1 MIEPKRHLLPM
12 ERSRRL
18 TPPFSPVLLAGLA
31 VRPLPPAALK
41 PALALAMRTLRRR
54 HPGLFDR
61 LSGMGAPTFLI
72 DPVDLPFVFLLETD
86 PARPRLTALGE
97 TAAGTQTATAT
108 IRGPLMTLID
118 LAEGRLDGDALFF
131 SRDLVIEG
139 DTEAVVALRNAIDDA
154 EMDLVSDLL
163 SALGPLA
170 GPARLAVNGMAALLA
185 RAARDLETLR
195 DAVIA
200 PTVRRADAQAAELR
214 DIEKRM
220 DGATASGGQART
232 RRAGPP

>member
-1 MIEPKRHLLPM
+1 M

-31 VRPLPPAALK
+31 ARPLPPIALQ

-61 LSGMGAPTFLI
+61 LSGLGAPSFLI
-72 DPVDLPFVFLLETD
+72 DPVDLPFAFLLETD
-86 PARPRLTALGE
+86 PERPRLTALGR
-97 TAAGTQTATAT
+97 TAATDQAATAT

-131 SRDLVIEG
+131 SRDLAVEG
-139 DTEAVVALRNAIDDA
+139 ETEAVVALRNAIDDA
-154 EMDLVSDLL
+154 EIDLVGDLL

-170 GPARLAVNGMAALLA
+170 GPARLAVNGMTALLA
-185 RAARDLETLR
+185 RAAGDLETLR

-200 PTVRRADAQAAELR
+200 PAMRRADAQAAELR

-220 DGATASGGQART
+220 EGQAAPAGQMRA
-232 RRAGPP
+232 RRGTPS

>member
-1 MIEPKRHLLPM
+1 
-12 ERSRRL
+12 
-18 TPPFSPVLLAGLA
+18 VLLAGLA
-31 VRPLPPAALK
+31 VRPLPPIALQ
-41 PALALAMRTLRRR
+41 PGLALAMRTLKRR

-61 LSGMGAPTFLI
+61 LSGVGAPSFLI

-86 PARPRLTALGE
+86 PARPRLSALGREAAE
-97 TAAGTQTATAT
+97 TQAATAT

-154 EMDLVSDLL
+154 EIDLVSDLL

-170 GPARLAVNGMAALLA
+170 GPARLAVAGATALLA
-185 RAARDLETLR
+185 RAAKDLETLR

-200 PTVRRADAQAAELR
+200 PAVRRADAQAAELR
-214 DIEKRM
+214 DIERRM
-220 DGATASGGQART
+220 AAPAGGGAQART
-232 RRAGPP
+232 RRGAAP

>member
-1 MIEPKRHLLPM
+1 MV
-12 ERSRRL
+12 RSRRL
-18 TPPFSPVLLAGLA
+18 TPPLSPVLLAGLA
-31 VRPLPPAALK
+31 ARPLPPIALQ

-61 LSGMGAPTFLI
+61 LSGVGAPSFLI
-72 DPVDLPFVFLLETD
+72 DPVDLPFTFLLETD
-86 PARPRLTALGE
+86 PERPRLSALRDAD
-97 TAAGTQTATAT
+97 AATLAATAT

-154 EMDLVSDLL
+154 EIDLVSDLL

-170 GPARLAVNGMAALLA
+170 GPARLAVNGLGALVA
-185 RAARDLETLR
+185 RAAGDLETLR

-200 PTVRRADAQAAELR
+200 PAMRRADTQAAELR
-214 DIEKRM
+214 DIEKRTEGPAAPG
-220 DGATASGGQART
+220 GAQAR
-232 RRAGPP
+232 RRPAGTS

>member
-1 MIEPKRHLLPM
+1 MLLYNPSAQALDVMVETAIE
-12 ERSRRL
+12 
-18 TPPFSPVLLAGLA
+18 TPDGRVVS
-31 VRPLPPAALK
+31 
-41 PALALAMRTLRRR
+41 ALALRTLRKR

-61 LSGMGAPTFLI
+61 LSGVGSPRFLI
-72 DPVDLPFVFLLETD
+72 DPVDLPFAFLLETD
-86 PARPRLTALGE
+86 PKRPRLAALRKE
-97 TAAGTQTATAT
+97 DAEPQAATAT

-154 EMDLVSDLL
+154 EIDLVADLL

-170 GPARLAVNGMAALLA
+170 GPARLAVDGATALLA
-185 RAARDLETLR
+185 RAAADLETLR

-200 PTVRRADAQAAELR
+200 PAMRRADAQATALG
-214 DIEKRM
+214 DLKKRLE
-220 DGATASGGQART
+220 GAAVGGEPART
-232 RRAGPP
+232 RRGAAP

>member
-1 MIEPKRHLLPM
+1 M

-31 VRPLPPAALK
+31 ARPLPPIALQ
-41 PALALAMRTLRRR
+41 PALALAMRMLRRR

-61 LSGMGAPTFLI
+61 LSGVGAPTFLI
-72 DPVDLPFVFLLETD
+72 DPVDLPFAFFLETD
-86 PARPRLTALGE
+86 PARPHLTAHGK
-97 TAAGTQTATAT
+97 TAATRQTATAT

-154 EMDLVSDLL
+154 EIDLVTDLL

-170 GPARLAVNGMAALLA
+170 GPARLAVNGMAVLLS
-185 RAARDLETLR
+185 RAAGDLETLR

-200 PTVRRADAQAAELR
+200 PAVRRADAQAAELR

-220 DGATASGGQART
+220 DVAAAGGGQART
-232 RRAGPP
+232 RRAGTP